1 MQTKLQITLLKIS
14 ANNLSNLGAQDYLK
28 FINADKV
35 TDKAVENF
43 CKQFVEKIF
52 SRLYNAYWMLDVAVL
67 CLFVWTML
75 FRPKN
80 AQFINFSKLIKSCFE
95 TIIVIFCPKYDNQT
109 GLPTHSDSL
118 KSQTFILWCNLMKI
132 HCKTNI
138 YIDFNN

>member
-1 MQTKLQITLLKIS
+1 MKIS

-28 FINADKV
+28 FPNADKV
-35 TDKAVENF
+35 IDNAVENF

-52 SRLYNAYWMLDVAVL
+52 SRLYSAYWILDVVVL

-75 FRPKN
+75 FRSRN
-80 AQFINFSKLIKSCFE
+80 AQFINFSKRIKSCFE
-95 TIIVIFCPKYDNQT
+95 TIIVNFFPKYDNQT
-109 GLPTHSDSL
+109 GLPTHSDWL

-132 HCKTNI
+132 HCKTYIYIYI